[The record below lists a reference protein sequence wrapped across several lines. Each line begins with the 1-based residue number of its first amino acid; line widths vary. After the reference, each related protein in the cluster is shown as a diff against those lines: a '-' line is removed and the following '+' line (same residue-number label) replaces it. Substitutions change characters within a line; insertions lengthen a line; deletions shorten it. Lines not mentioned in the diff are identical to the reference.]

1 MCPLR
6 YIIHLL
12 LKIFCT
18 YYIYYSISILCT
30 NCTSYIA
37 QKYNITFSK
46 DLFNTTLKLE
56 GMEKKAGNAES
67 DVSALRY
74 KI

>member
-1 MCPLR
+1 M
-6 YIIHLL
+6 
-12 LKIFCT
+12 T
-18 YYIYYSISILCT
+18 YMT
-30 NCTSYIA
+30 
-37 QKYNITFSK
+37 QKYIITFSK